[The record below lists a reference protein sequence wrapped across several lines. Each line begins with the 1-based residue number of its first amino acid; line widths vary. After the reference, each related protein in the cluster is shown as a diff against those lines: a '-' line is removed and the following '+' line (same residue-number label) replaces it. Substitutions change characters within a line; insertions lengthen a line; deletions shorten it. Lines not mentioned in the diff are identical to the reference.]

1 MCNPA
6 SKAEASSMTSGQ
18 GGFLSCVP
26 GCHWG
31 TAGGGGGGSGSHC
44 RGSCRGE
51 GGEQALMG
59 APRALCPCHQ
69 WLEEVGPQHLCTW
82 PLGSGGWFWL
92 GDAFHC
98 HPRKSTCGPWR
109 GSPTRYVGRGGVLG
123 NLMFSTLT
131 PFFVFKVGVG
141 TAAKSG
147 AGLDPSLSP
156 LPSRLPCSGWW
167 VAAASRSSEPSS
179 YGGRALGASARSA
192 HFPLWWECSQV
203 ALTDTFNERD

>member
-1 MCNPA
+1 M
-6 SKAEASSMTSGQ
+6 SLGYSWWRWRWVGQ
-18 GGFLSCVP
+18 PLQGQP
-26 GCHWG
+26 P
-31 TAGGGGGGSGSHC
+31 GGGWGAGTDGSPTRTLSLSPMVGGGWTSTPLLGIAACPGLSG
-44 RGSCRGE
+44 
-51 GGEQALMG
+51 
-59 APRALCPCHQ
+59 
-69 WLEEVGPQHLCTW
+69 TW

-98 HPRKSTCGPWR
+98 HPQKSTCGPWR
-109 GSPTRYVGRGGVLG
+109 GNPTRYVGRGGVLG

-167 VAAASRSSEPSS
+167 VAAASQSSEPSS